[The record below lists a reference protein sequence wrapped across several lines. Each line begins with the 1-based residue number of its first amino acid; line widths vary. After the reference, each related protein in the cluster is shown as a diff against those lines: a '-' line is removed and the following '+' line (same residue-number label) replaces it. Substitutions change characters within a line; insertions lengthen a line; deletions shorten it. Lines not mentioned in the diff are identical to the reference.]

1 MAAEEGNMSKP
12 GPVEEEVLEEV
23 KHCMTEVDMNVLK
36 VRPLARIVDRLD
48 ALYDNDN
55 DNTRRLKA
63 TLREMLGNP
72 I

>member
-1 MAAEEGNMSKP
+1 MSKP
-12 GPVEEEVLEEV
+12 GPVEEEVIEELRTTQD
-23 KHCMTEVDMNVLK
+23 CDLP
-36 VRPLARIVDRLD
+36 RLQILLLARIVDRLD